1 MRRYILILG
10 LFCSLLLTACKAP
23 QSYLETVIYK
33 PSLPAELKDTIAE
46 DKEECLEQGHHFAVN
61 KAITKIRHENSPFT
75 YYVIDKALY
84 TCAGSKKCF
93 TRANAG
99 RYIEIIVYKDN
110 QTQPY
115 ARFEELAVE
124 WELAPHRNNLETP
137 ANLIF
142 NVIIY
147 PKSNMEKRIYAFSEI
162 HRSYQ
167 PQ

>member
-1 MRRYILILG
+1 MRKTVFTLG
-10 LFCSLLLTACKAP
+10 LFCSLLLSACKAP
-23 QSYLETVIYK
+23 QSYMETVIYK
-33 PSLPAELKDTIAE
+33 PSLPAELKETIAE

-61 KAITKIRHENSPFT
+61 KAIAKIRHEHSPFT
-75 YYVIDKALY
+75 YYVIDKGLY

-93 TRANAG
+93 TRTNAG
-99 RYIEIIVYKDN
+99 RYIEIIVYKDR

-124 WELAPHRNNLETP
+124 WELAPHRKNFETP
-137 ANLIF
+137 ADLIF
-142 NVIIY
+142 KVIIH
-147 PKSNMEKRIYAFSEI
+147 PKSNLEERIYAFSDL